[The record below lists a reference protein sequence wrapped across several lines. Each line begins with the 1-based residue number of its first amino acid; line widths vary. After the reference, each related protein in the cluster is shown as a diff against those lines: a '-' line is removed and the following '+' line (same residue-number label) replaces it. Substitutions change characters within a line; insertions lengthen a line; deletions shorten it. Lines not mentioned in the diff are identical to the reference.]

1 MEVKKWKCSCCW
13 FTIATTAMGP
23 SEIEITLNG
32 MKEKV
37 PSDITISDLIRHMG
51 EIDKHLVVELNN
63 RFVHGYAYPS
73 TILNGGDRVEFINPD
88 FGG

>member
-1 MEVKKWKCSCCW
+1 MYDM
-13 FTIATTAMGP
+13 AN

-32 MKEKV
+32 MKERV
-37 PSDITISDLIRHMG
+37 PPGTTISDLIRHVG
-51 EIDKHLVVELNN
+51 ETDKHLVVEHNN

-73 TILNGGDRVEFINPD
+73 TTLDDGDRVEFINPD